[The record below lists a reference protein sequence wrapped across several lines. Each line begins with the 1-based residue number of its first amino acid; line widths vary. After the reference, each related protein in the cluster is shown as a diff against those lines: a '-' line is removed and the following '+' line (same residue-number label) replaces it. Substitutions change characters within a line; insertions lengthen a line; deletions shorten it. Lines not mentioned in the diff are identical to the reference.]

1 MNIIFGDSVN
11 TIPDHYILLELDTFR
26 RDSETEAVT
35 AYCLVEK
42 PAVDEL
48 VNIQAYK
55 KIHADVIKYF
65 KQRHWD
71 YCEQAIQGLM
81 GKWGGEMDSFYTDL
95 LNRVNGYKQNEP
107 PADWDGIRTKTI
119 D

>member
-107 PADWDGIRTKTI
+107 PPDWDGIRTKTI